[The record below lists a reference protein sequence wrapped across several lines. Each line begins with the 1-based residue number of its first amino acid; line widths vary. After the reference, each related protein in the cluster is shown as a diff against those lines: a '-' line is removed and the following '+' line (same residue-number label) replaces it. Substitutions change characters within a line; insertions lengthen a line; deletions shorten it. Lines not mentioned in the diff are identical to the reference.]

1 MKYYF
6 VSTWENVMEDGTWRR
21 QFNFAIKENEL
32 SLIRINDTTKIEE
45 ISYKRYLFM
54 VGFRWS
60 GQFKEYL
67 SFIENSTF

>member
-6 VSTWENVMEDGTWRR
+6 ISTWENVTKDGTWKR

-32 SLIRINDTTKIEE
+32 PLIRINDTTKIEE
-45 ISYKRYLFM
+45 ISYKKYLFM
-54 VGFRWS
+54 VSFRWT